1 MKKFFMMAVAALTLT
16 FTACTEGAKNN
27 DEANALVENLQS
39 QLEAGNAEG
48 VQSALAAAQEKI
60 AELVAKDPE
69 AAKTYVTKVQEFVK
83 ENQEKIVSLA
93 GDNAVAQG
101 LVTTLVNTPAE
112 TVINTLTAGQGIID
126 NAQQQAEG
134 LKDSLEGAVQG
145 AIDEK
150 VNEVQDAVQD
160 KVNSTIDE
168 ANQKANERINE
179 AADKA
184 NEQINKAAEEAA
196 KKLGL

>member
-1 MKKFFMMAVAALTLT
+1 MKKFFLMAVAALTLT
-16 FTACTEGAKNN
+16 FTACTEGAN
-27 DEANALVENLQS
+27 DEASALVENLQS
-39 QLEAGNAEG
+39 QIEAGDASG
-48 VQSALAAAQEKI
+48 VQATLESAQAKI

-83 ENQEKIVSLA
+83 ENQEKIISLV

-112 TVINTLTAGQGIID
+112 TVINTLTAGQNVID
-126 NAQQQAEG
+126 NAQQAAEG
-134 LKDSLEGAVQG
+134 LQDSLQNTVNQ
-145 AIDEK
+145 AIDDK
-150 VNEVQDAVQD
+150 VNEVQNAVEE
-160 KVNSTIDE
+160 KVSATIDE
-168 ANQKANERINE
+168 ANQKANEKINE

-184 NEQINKAAEEAA
+184 NEKINDAASEAA